1 MKQKHTFFVTVGIP
15 SLFLIF
21 LFCVSVYWLFSL
33 LEVHGLA

>member
-21 LFCVSVYWLFSL
+21 SVYWLFSL